1 VYSDGKMLPPPFFPR
16 NLNPEAGAR
25 ALASER
31 GEREGRTVAQSLD
44 EVFGDAGADSRPERE
59 RHSY

>member
-31 GEREGRTVAQSLD
+31 GERE
-44 EVFGDAGADSRPERE
+44 DSQAPGLMA
-59 RHSY
+59 SSSSSSIN